1 MTHLEVNTRIY
12 LLEILEVTIKERLT
26 VKGYFPLITQIGPYS
41 SGNNIIGRVCLAS
54 APAAEKDWSVW
65 ALVGFGFGF

>member
-1 MTHLEVNTRIY
+1 MRIC

-41 SGNNIIGRVCLAS
+41 SGNNIGRVCLAS
-54 APAAEKDWSVW
+54 APAAEKDWSV
-65 ALVGFGFGF
+65 